1 MMPDPAPNQLEIV
14 ACPEC
19 GLPAE
24 VVDRV
29 AVTSTAGPVE
39 LRRTLCVRRHWYM
52 MADSSAPLRVYQ
64 PPMTVPRRG
73 AGG

>member
-1 MMPDPAPNQLEIV
+1 MMPDPAPKELQIV

-19 GLPAE
+19 ALPAE

-29 AVTSTAGPVE
+29 VAASTAGPVD
-39 LRRTLCVRRHWYM
+39 LIRTMCVRRHWYM
-52 MADSSAPLRVYQ
+52 MAEALTALRVYQ
-64 PPMTVPRRG
+64 PPMTVRRRG